1 MSLPI
6 THPLNPQHGLLC
18 AFRFRTGSAPAAIAL
33 DDAARLAASPD
44 EPEAAGLADA
54 PAGAAPI
61 SHFVWLHFDLKDAG
75 ALPWMRAHL
84 DLPPEFFEAL
94 QQGSRSSRV
103 DLADER
109 LVAVVNDTAYDFTL
123 DPADIATL
131 WMCVGPRLVVTARAH
146 PLRTIDRLREAVKR
160 GGAFAGPLDLLVH
173 LMDQQGDV
181 LVGIVRDVTQKVDS
195 LEDALL
201 RGHPPEQRATL
212 SRLRRVLVRLQRLL
226 APEPAAMFRLLR
238 QPPGW
243 VGEDALDELRQTTEQ
258 FSMVIRDLAAQE
270 ERIKLLQEEIAAL
283 SAEQTNRTLFLLT
296 MVTVL
301 ALPINITSGFF
312 GMNVGGIPLAEYRHG
327 FIVVV
332 VLVACVTGLAGWWA
346 FRRFR

>member
-1 MSLPI
+1 MSPSI
-6 THPLNPQHGLLC
+6 THPLAPQHGLLC
-18 AFRFRTGSAPAAIAL
+18 AFGFQPGASARSL
-33 DDAARLAASPD
+33 TLQEVTEAS
-44 EPEAAGLADA
+44 
-54 PAGAAPI
+54 AAPG
-61 SHFVWLHFDLKDAG
+61 FVWLHFDLKDAS
-75 ALPWMRAHL
+75 ALPWMRQHL

-109 LVAVVNDTAYDFTL
+109 LVAVVNDTAYDFSL
-123 DPADIATL
+123 DPDDIATL

-146 PLRTIDRLREAVKR
+146 PLRTIDRLREAVRR
-160 GGAFAGPLDLLVH
+160 GGGFQGPLDLLIH

-181 LVGIVRDVTQKVDS
+181 LAAIVREVTERVDS

-201 RGHPPEQRATL
+201 RGHPPEQRTAA
-212 SRLRRVLVRLQRLL
+212 SRLRRLLVRLQRLL

-238 QPPGW
+238 HPPAW
-243 VGEDALDELRQTTEQ
+243 VDDDALDELRQTTEQ
-258 FSMVIRDLAAQE
+258 FSMVIRDLGALE
-270 ERIKLLQEEIAAL
+270 ERIKLLQEEMAAL
-283 SAEQTNRTLFLLT
+283 SAERTSRTLFVLT

-312 GMNVGGIPLAEYRHG
+312 GMNVGGIPLAESRHG
-327 FIVVV
+327 FLIVVT
-332 VLVACVTGLAGWWA
+332 LVAAVTALAGWWA